1 MRAMR
6 PSWTRRTRA
15 SGQAE
20 GAESPAATASE
31 SANIQVV
38 AHSLIAD
45 LYGTGLRVQNLV
57 GRAPTEMQDGLNEIA
72 DQIDKV
78 ITEIRNLAFTQR
90 AT

>member
-1 MRAMR
+1 MDA
-6 PSWTRRTRA
+6 PHPCLGTGRRRGES
-15 SGQAE
+15 SGDSL
-20 GAESPAATASE
+20 G

-57 GRAPTEMQDGLNEIA
+57 GRAPTEMQDELNEIA